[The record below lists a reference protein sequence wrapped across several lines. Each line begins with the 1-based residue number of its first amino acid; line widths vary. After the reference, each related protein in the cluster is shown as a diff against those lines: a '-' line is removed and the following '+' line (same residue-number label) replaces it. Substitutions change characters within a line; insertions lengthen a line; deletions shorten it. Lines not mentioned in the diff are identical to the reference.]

1 MSSLAR
7 DAAAFKSSL
16 QSVTV
21 ASWHSNQASVSASSS
36 QPVTPP
42 DSDSGKKK
50 KRPKAT
56 IVYSQPAD
64 TGTGTDVNTQL
75 LYAINH
81 LKSNNG
87 PMRLD
92 DLAIRTQTPIDT
104 DKVLFEKFKAHE
116 RVEFDPRT
124 NLYSFKHDYNFRS
137 KAALLTEI
145 QRATRRG
152 GGISV
157 RTLKESWKDAPT
169 AIEEL
174 EKEGEVFVTRTLR
187 DGQMRMVFW
196 NELQANP
203 ADLAEEGPEATAKRD
218 ASKNGTGLSV
228 EKEFH
233 DLWHNLIVPN
243 DVDLLKQLQS
253 GGLQETASEA
263 PAIKAPLGKRK
274 GKKSAARQRTT
285 RLTNTHL
292 KGMGIDLSKDYVA
305 PGK

>member
-7 DAAAFKSSL
+7 DAAAFKTSL
-16 QSVTV
+16 QSANMT
-21 ASWHSNQASVSASSS
+21 SWHSTQPSASSS
-36 QPVTPP
+36 QPATPP

-75 LYAINH
+75 LYAINY
-81 LKSNNG
+81 LKTNNG

-104 DKVLFEKFKAHE
+104 DKILFEKFRAHE
-116 RVEFDPRT
+116 RVEFDPKT

-157 RTLKESWKDAPT
+157 RTLKESWKDAPS
-169 AIEEL
+169 AIVEL
-174 EKEGEVFVTRTLR
+174 EEEGEVFVTRTLR

-196 NELQANP
+196 NELKADP
-203 ADLAEEGPEATAKRD
+203 ADLAEEGPEAVTKRD

-233 DLWHNLIVPN
+233 DLWHSQIVPN

-263 PAIKAPLGKRK
+263 PVIKAPVGKRK
-274 GKKSAARQRTT
+274 GKKSATRQRTT

>member
-7 DAAAFKSSL
+7 DAAAFKTSL
-16 QSVTV
+16 SNANTT
-21 ASWHSNQASVSASSS
+21 SWHSNQPSASSS
-36 QPVTPP
+36 QPATPP
-42 DSDSGKKK
+42 DSDSTKKK

-81 LKSNNG
+81 LKANNG

-92 DLAIRTQTPIDT
+92 DLAIRTQTPLDT
-104 DKVLFEKFKAHE
+104 DSILFEKFRAHE
-116 RVEFDPRT
+116 RVEFDPKT

-157 RTLKESWKDAPT
+157 RTLKESWKDAPG
-169 AIEEL
+169 AIQEL
-174 EKEGEVFVTRTLR
+174 EEEGEVFVTRTLK
-187 DGQMRMVFW
+187 DNQMRMVFW
-196 NELQANP
+196 NELKADL
-203 ADLAEEGPEATAKRD
+203 ADLAEEGPEAVRKRD

-228 EKEFH
+228 EQEFY

-263 PAIKAPLGKRK
+263 PMIKGPVGKKK
-274 GKKSAARQRTT
+274 GKKSATRQRTA

>member
-1 MSSLAR
+1 MSLPR
-7 DAAAFKSSL
+7 DAAASKSSL
-16 QSVTV
+16 PN
-21 ASWHSNQASVSASSS
+21 AWHSNQASASSS
-36 QPVTPP
+36 QPATPP

-81 LKSNNG
+81 LKANNG

-92 DLAIRTQTPIDT
+92 DLAIRTQTPLDT
-104 DKVLFEKFKAHE
+104 DKVLFEKFRAHE
-116 RVEFDPRT
+116 RVEFDIKT

-157 RTLKESWKDAPT
+157 RTLKESWKDAPV

-196 NELQANP
+196 NELKADP
-203 ADLAEEGPEATAKRD
+203 ADLAEEEPEVVSKRD

-263 PAIKAPLGKRK
+263 PVIKTPAGKKK
-274 GKKSAARQRTT
+274 GKKSATRQRTS

-292 KGMGIDLSKDYVA
+292 GGMGIDLSKDYVA

>member
-1 MSSLAR
+1 MSSLAK
-7 DAAAFKSSL
+7 DAAAFKNTL
-16 QSVTV
+16 QSANMT
-21 ASWHSNQASVSASSS
+21 SWHSSQASASSS
-36 QPVTPP
+36 QPTTPP
-42 DSDSGKKK
+42 DSDANKKK

-56 IVYSQPAD
+56 VVYSQPAD
-64 TGTGTDVNTQL
+64 TGTGSDVNTQL

-81 LKSNNG
+81 LKANNG

-92 DLAIRTQTPIDT
+92 DLAIRTQTPLDT
-104 DKVLFEKFKAHE
+104 DKVLLEKFKSHE
-116 RVEFDPRT
+116 RVEFDPKT
-124 NLYSFKHDYNFRS
+124 NLYSFKHDYSFRN

-145 QRATRRG
+145 QRSTRRG

-157 RTLKESWKDAPT
+157 RSLKESWKDSPT
-169 AIEEL
+169 AVEEL

-196 NELQANP
+196 NELKADP
-203 ADLAEEGPEATAKRD
+203 AELAEEGPDAVAKRD

-228 EKEFH
+228 EKEFY
-233 DLWHNLIVPN
+233 DLWHNLSVPN

-263 PAIKAPLGKRK
+263 PVIKAPVGKKK
-274 GKKSAARQRTT
+274 GKKSATRQRTA

-292 KGMGIDLSKDYVA
+292 KDTGIDLSKDYVA

>member
-1 MSSLAR
+1 MSSF
-7 DAAAFKSSL
+7 AAASKTSL
-16 QSVTV
+16 QNANITP
-21 ASWHSNQASVSASSS
+21 WHSNQASASSS
-36 QPVTPP
+36 QPATPP

-50 KRPKAT
+50 KRPKST

-81 LKSNNG
+81 LKANNG

-92 DLAIRTQTPIDT
+92 DLAIRTQTPLDA
-104 DKVLFEKFKAHE
+104 DKVLFEKFRAHE
-116 RVEFDPRT
+116 RVEFDIKT

-145 QRATRRG
+145 QRSTRRG

-196 NELQANP
+196 NELRADP
-203 ADLAEEGPEATAKRD
+203 ADLAEEGPEAVAKRD

-233 DLWHNLIVPN
+233 DLWHNLNVPN
-243 DVDLLKQLQS
+243 EVDLLKQLQS

-263 PAIKAPLGKRK
+263 PVIKTPVGKRR
-274 GKKSAARQRTT
+274 GKKSGTRQRTT

>member
-16 QSVTV
+16 QGATTT
-21 ASWHSNQASVSASSS
+21 SWHSNQPSTSTS
-36 QPVTPP
+36 QPATPP

-81 LKSNNG
+81 LKANNG

-92 DLAIRTQTPIDT
+92 DLAIRTQTPLDT
-104 DKVLFEKFKAHE
+104 DKVLFEKFRAHE
-116 RVEFDPRT
+116 RVEFDPKT
-124 NLYSFKHDYNFRS
+124 NLYSFKHDYSFRS

-157 RTLKESWKDAPT
+157 RTLKESWKDAPS
-169 AIEEL
+169 AVEEL

-196 NELQANP
+196 NELKADP
-203 ADLAEEGPEATAKRD
+203 ADLAEEGPEAVAKRD

-233 DLWHNLIVPN
+233 DLWHNLNVPN

-263 PAIKAPLGKRK
+263 PVIKAPVGKKK
-274 GKKSAARQRTT
+274 GKKSATRQRTA

-292 KGMGIDLSKDYVA
+292 KDMGIDFSKDYVA